1 MKISKILRGAGVAAA
16 LVLFSIGFGA
26 PVLAD
31 ELEDAVA
38 AADATAGAQQFR
50 QCMACH
56 TSEEGAANRVGPNLY
71 GVVGRQIGSV
81 DGYRYSRA
89 LAGSEEFWTLENL
102 NAFLENPRA
111 ARPGNAMSFA
121 GLRNEAQRMNMLAFL
136 ASLGGHVDQDDDDDD
151 HDGHGEHHEGGE

>member
-1 MKISKILRGAGVAAA
+1 MKVSKILRGAGIAAA

-38 AADATAGAQQFR
+38 AADATAGAQLFR
-50 QCMACH
+50 QCTTCH
-56 TSEEGAANRVGPNLY
+56 TAEEGGPNRVGPNLY

-89 LAGSEEFWTLENL
+89 LAGSDEFWTLENL
-102 NAFLENPRA
+102 NAYLENPRA

-121 GLRNEAQRMNMLAFL
+121 GLRNDAQRMNVLAFL
-136 ASLGGHVDQDDDDDD
+136 ASLGGHVEEDDD
-151 HDGHGEHHEGGE
+151 HEGHGEHHEGGE